1 MVGEQKGG
9 LQGEQL
15 LFAEHRYICNNL
27 KINSHFYEEALRA
40 ITKLD
45 IRKHFSDIKDEH
57 LYYNK
62 IFSTSDDDEIEEKT
76 VKPFTGNRV
85 LSAIKTY
92 GDLLAAENTVIQP
105 KLRTV
110 IKKKIESIAYIR
122 PSATANEIIG
132 FDFKNVQF
140 KDVTQKYIYSQLI
153 QEKSLDHIY
162 QSKWVID
169 HPYLAP
175 IEWTKVWDSLHQYF
189 FTEDVKST
197 IWAQIHLNFYTTY
210 NYNKWHNALSPCPL
224 CRKIPE
230 DVYHIL
236 LDCQVTNNLWKKMN
250 KTLTDIIQIVPSAH
264 EKVFGFQSRNKKET
278 DAVVLRNW
286 LTFSLRHYIMK
297 EERRAYYLPKYTS
310 LHLKAFIKRF
320 NYVMQQELKTKCCQQ
335 KFLGLEKMF
344 ERISTI
350 NSVIGTK
357 KDGKYIWNDS
367 IIV

>member
-1 MVGEQKGG
+1 M
-9 LQGEQL
+9 
-15 LFAEHRYICNNL
+15 
-27 KINSHFYEEALRA
+27 
-40 ITKLD
+40 
-45 IRKHFSDIKDEH
+45 
-57 LYYNK
+57 
-62 IFSTSDDDEIEEKT
+62 
-76 VKPFTGNRV
+76 
-85 LSAIKTY
+85 SAIKTY